1 MTRRTLHLLLYGD
14 TELLD
19 AHPVE
24 PEPKDCK
31 HCVEGRVEACKVCL
45 WPRKGCRCE
54 RYQGEMFVC
63 EVCGGKG

>member
-31 HCVEGRVEACKVCL
+31 HCVEGKVEVCAVCL
-45 WPRKGCRCE
+45 WPRKGCGCKEFRGEWFECE
-54 RYQGEMFVC
+54 DC
-63 EVCGGKG
+63 EGK